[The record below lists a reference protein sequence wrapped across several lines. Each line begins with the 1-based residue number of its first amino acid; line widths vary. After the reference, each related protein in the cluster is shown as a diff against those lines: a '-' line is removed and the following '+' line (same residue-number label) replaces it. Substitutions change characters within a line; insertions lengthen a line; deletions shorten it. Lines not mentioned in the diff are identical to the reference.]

1 MPDRKAVIDELNFL
15 SGLLSER
22 VRTAAAVILAF
33 CWAFIVE
40 GASAPGGGFL
50 STPDVVPPLLLAA
63 ATLMADFAQYLAG
76 LRLNVRTLAQMER
89 RKVETLAYDARHPL
103 YLIRQGAFYAKM
115 LLLAAALIWLLAVIL
130 LRLV

>member
-1 MPDRKAVIDELNFL
+1 MPSRKAVIDELNFL

-40 GASAPGGGFL
+40 GSSVPGGGFL
-50 STPDVVPPLLLAA
+50 STEAVLPPLLLAV
-63 ATLMADFAQYLAG
+63 ATLLADFTQYLAG
-76 LRLNVRTLAQMER
+76 LRLNVRTLAKMEAE
-89 RKVETLAYDARHPL
+89 KVDELPYDARHPL
-103 YLIRQGAFYAKM
+103 YVIRQASFYSKM

-130 LRLV
+130 ATLF

>member
-40 GASAPGGGFL
+40 GSSAPGGGFL
-50 STPDVVPPLLLAA
+50 STQDVMPPLLLAV
-63 ATLMADFAQYLAG
+63 ATLVADFLQYLFG
-76 LRLNVRTLAQMER
+76 LRLNIRTLAQMER
-89 RKVETLAYDARHPL
+89 EKVETMPYDARHPL
-103 YLIRQGAFYAKM
+103 YLVRQGAFYLKM
-115 LLLAAALIWLLAVIL
+115 LLLVGALVWLLSVL
-130 LRLV
+130 LVRLV